1 LSNCQLTVT
10 DHIRGNTMKQ
20 ANANDKSIEGV
31 LDQQETL
38 LIVDDE
44 AAIRRVLCKKLSREG
59 YQCEEADTAEQAL
72 NRLATSPIVLVILDI
87 KMPGKSGIE
96 LLPEIKSG
104 YPDTA
109 VIMATAITDINVA
122 IQCLKQGADDYL
134 CKPFNLEEV
143 SLAVQRAL
151 EKRRLKLEIRE
162 YQQFLEEKVEE
173 QTGEIRKI
181 FLGAIEAL
189 VSALEAKDKYT
200 GGHSRRVTEIALALG
215 NELGLSAQDVE
226 DLRWGS
232 LLHDVGKI
240 AVDQLVQNKPGKLTR
255 EEYEHIM
262 THAHIGAD
270 IVRPVVNGK
279 IVEMIE
285 HHHDRYDGNGLHQVI
300 AGNDI
305 PLEARILA
313 VADAFDAMTSDRPY
327 RPAMSITEAIDE
339 IKRCAGTQFD
349 PAVVTAFLKTSAT
362 EVMATQSGRSQSG
375 VPDSHQ

>member
-1 LSNCQLTVT
+1 
-10 DHIRGNTMKQ
+10 MP
-20 ANANDKSIEGV
+20 
-31 LDQQETL
+31 DQQETL

-44 AAIRRVLCKKLSREG
+44 AAIRKLLCQKLSREG
-59 YQCEEADTAEQAL
+59 YQCEEEDTAEQVL
-72 NRLATSPIVLVILDI
+72 NTLATSPIALVILDI

-109 VIMATAITDINVA
+109 VIMATAVNDISVA

-173 QTGEIRKI
+173 QTREIRKV

-215 NELGLSAQDVE
+215 NELGLSAQDME

-240 AVDQLVQNKPGKLTR
+240 AVDQLVQSKPGRLTP

-262 THAHIGAD
+262 IHAHVGAD

-279 IVEMIE
+279 ITEMIE
-285 HHHDRYDGNGLHQVI
+285 HHHDHYDGSRLHQVI

-305 PLEARILA
+305 PLGARIIA
-313 VADAFDAMTSDRPY
+313 VADAFDAMISDRPY
-327 RPAMSITEAIDE
+327 RSAMSVTEAIDE
-339 IKRCAGTQFD
+339 IRSGAGTQFD
-349 PAVVTAFLKTSAT
+349 PVVVNAFLKTA
-362 EVMATQSGRSQSG
+362 EMAAIQARSL
-375 VPDSHQ
+375 

>member
-1 LSNCQLTVT
+1 
-10 DHIRGNTMKQ
+10 MKQ
-20 ANANDKSIEGV
+20 ANANEKSIEGM

-44 AAIRRVLCKKLSREG
+44 AAIRRVLFQKFSREG
-59 YQCEEADTAEQAL
+59 YRCEEADAAEQVL
-72 NRLATSPIVLVILDI
+72 NTLATSPIALVILDI

-104 YPDTA
+104 YPDTE
-109 VIMATAITDINVA
+109 VIMATAVTDINVA

-143 SLAVQRAL
+143 FLAVKRAL

-173 QTGEIRKI
+173 QTGEIRKL

-189 VSALEAKDKYT
+189 VFALEAKDKYT
-200 GGHSRRVTEIALALG
+200 GGHSRRVTEVALSLG
-215 NELGLSAQDVE
+215 NGLGLSGEDME

-240 AVDQLVQNKPGKLTR
+240 AIDQLVQNKPGKLTH

-262 THAHIGAD
+262 THTRIGAD
-270 IVRPVVNGK
+270 IVRPIVNEK
-279 IVEMIE
+279 IIKMIE
-285 HHHDRYDGNGLHQVI
+285 HHHDRYDGSGLHQVI
-300 AGNDI
+300 VGNDI
-305 PLEARILA
+305 PLGARILA
-313 VADAFDAMTSDRPY
+313 VADSFDAMTSDRPY

-349 PAVVTAFLKTSAT
+349 PDVVTALLKTKKA
-362 EVMATQSGRSQSG
+362 EMAMK
-375 VPDSHQ
+375 

>member
-1 LSNCQLTVT
+1 
-10 DHIRGNTMKQ
+10 MKQ
-20 ANANDKSIEGV
+20 ANANEKSIEGV

-44 AAIRRVLCKKLSREG
+44 AAIRKLLCQKLSREG
-59 YQCEEADTAEQAL
+59 YRCEEADAAEQVL
-72 NRLATSPIVLVILDI
+72 NTLATSPIALVILDI

-109 VIMATAITDINVA
+109 VIMATAVTDVNVA

-134 CKPFNLEEV
+134 CKPFNLEEL

-173 QTGEIRKI
+173 QTGEIRKL

-200 GGHSRRVTEIALALG
+200 GGHSRRVTEIALAIG
-215 NELGLSAQDVE
+215 NELGLSIQDME

-240 AVDQLVQNKPGKLTR
+240 AIDQLIQNKPGKLTS

-262 THAHIGAD
+262 THSRIGAD

-279 IVEMIE
+279 TVEIIE
-285 HHHDRYDGNGLHQVI
+285 HHHDHYDGSGLHQVV

-305 PLEARILA
+305 PLGARILA
-313 VADAFDAMTSDRPY
+313 VADALDAMTSDRPY
-327 RPAMSITEAIDE
+327 RSAMSITKAIDG

-349 PAVVTAFLKTSAT
+349 PDVVTAFLKTKTAETAT
-362 EVMATQSGRSQSG
+362 K
-375 VPDSHQ
+375 

>member
-1 LSNCQLTVT
+1 
-10 DHIRGNTMKQ
+10 MKQ
-20 ANANDKSIEGV
+20 ANANEKSIEGM

-44 AAIRRVLCKKLSREG
+44 AAIRKVLFQKLSREG
-59 YQCEEADTAEQAL
+59 YQCEEADAAEQVL
-72 NRLATSPIVLVILDI
+72 NTLATSPIALVILDI

-104 YPDTA
+104 YPDTE
-109 VIMATAITDINVA
+109 VIMATAVTDINVA

-200 GGHSRRVTEIALALG
+200 GGHSRRVTEVALALG
-215 NELGLSAQDVE
+215 NELGLSGEDME

-240 AVDQLVQNKPGKLTR
+240 AIDQLIQNKPGKLTR

-262 THAHIGAD
+262 THARIGAD
-270 IVRPVVNGK
+270 IVRPIVNGK
-279 IVEMIE
+279 IIEIIE
-285 HHHDRYDGNGLHQVI
+285 HHHDHYDGSGLHQVTV
-300 AGNDI
+300 GDDI
-305 PLEARILA
+305 PLGARILA
-313 VADAFDAMTSDRPY
+313 VADALDAMTSDRPY
-327 RPAMSITEAIDE
+327 RPAMSITKAIDE

-349 PAVVTAFLKTSAT
+349 PDVVTALLKTKKP
-362 EVMATQSGRSQSG
+362 EMAMK
-375 VPDSHQ
+375 